1 MNDYDIRSIF
11 EEMELELIAS
21 MRRNLSR
28 HQKWE
33 NDEGINWTMWQAEQL
48 KTLENFKKENK
59 KIFTKKFSS
68 VNAEIANFLTDTY
81 KVSGFDQER
90 AILNELAKGNI
101 VNQKYQK
108 GLEGGF
114 FSLNEDKMH
123 ALIKAITHDM
133 TKAEHAMLRMVNDQY
148 RKTIFKAQ
156 VMSNSGAFTLQQSI
170 DAATRDFLKAGI
182 NCIQYKDGR
191 RVNIASYAEM
201 YIRTSTKRAKLISE
215 GDVRKS
221 YGIHT
226 VRISRYGQCSET
238 CLPWQG
244 KVYVDDVWS
253 GGTKE
258 EAEEKNLTLLSEAI
272 AGGLFHPNCKH
283 TMTTYFY
290 NFKKSLGKL
299 QDDGVENPPEE
310 QEHRKNQLHI
320 QQQKRLETGSLD
332 SQNIEQA
339 KVKKEQ
345 WIEKDKQLGVI
356 EKTKFKTLDDG
367 VLEYKG
373 FKINEYEISSW
384 YSKDLTNSDVKQ
396 SLINKAGEIASQF
409 DVNFSE
415 MINDTIEYVQ
425 SKNTY
430 KLPTKKK
437 TKKVSKKKNSKDKI
451 KKEKKFKE
459 LKDSIK
465 TDIKEEAIIDDI
477 NSPEQLKKFFRKSEN
492 DMIIS
497 LTEDQSDIINDY
509 TNVGYSTINNA
520 LRRDF
525 SPNVI
530 HPDIV
535 KDLKNDIKRIDDV
548 ISIFE
553 NTQSFTTYRAVDG
566 RFYSNLKIGDIHSD
580 KAFMSTSPL
589 FDVVE
594 KFGKENGMDTILKI
608 KVPKGKGYGAY
619 INEISEFKDE
629 EYEYLL
635 KRNAKL
641 KVTGFSN
648 KNGYNV
654 IEGVIVDE

>member
-1 MNDYDIRSIF
+1 MKDYDVRSIF
-11 EEMELELIAS
+11 EQMELELIAS
-21 MRRNLSR
+21 MKRNLAR

-33 NDEGINWTMWQAEQL
+33 KDDGMNWSMWQVEQL
-48 KTLENFKKENK
+48 KTLEKFKQENK
-59 KIFTKKFSS
+59 ELFTKRFTS
-68 VNAEIANFLTDTY
+68 VNNEIAKFLEENY
-81 KVSGFDQER
+81 KTSGFEQEK
-90 AILNELAKGNI
+90 AILKELAKGNI
-101 VNQKYQK
+101 FNQKYEK

-114 FSLNEDKMH
+114 FSLNKDKMN
-123 ALIKAITHDM
+123 ALIKATTNDM
-133 TKAEHAMLRMVNDQY
+133 NTAEKAMLRMVNDQY
-148 RKTIFKAQ
+148 RKTVFKAQ
-156 VMSNSGAFTLQQSI
+156 VMANSGAFTLKQSI
-170 DAATRDFLKAGI
+170 DAATKDFLKAGI

-201 YIRTSTKRAKLISE
+201 AIRTANKKAVLTSE
-215 GDVRKS
+215 GDVRKA

-226 VRISRYGQCSET
+226 VRISKYGQCSET

-258 EAEEKNLTLLSEAI
+258 EAREKNLPLLSEAI

-290 NFKKSLGKL
+290 ELKKSLGKL
-299 QDDGVENPPEE
+299 QDDGIENPPEE
-310 QEHRKNQLHI
+310 HEHRKNQLHI
-320 QQQKRLETGSLD
+320 QQQKRIETGSLD

-339 KVKKEQ
+339 KAKKEQ
-345 WIEKDKQLGVI
+345 WIEKDKQSDVI
-356 EKTKFKTLDDG
+356 EKSKFKTLDDG

-373 FKINEYEISSW
+373 YKINEYEISSW
-384 YSKDLTNSDVKQ
+384 YSKDLTNPDVKQ
-396 SLINKAGEIASQF
+396 SLINKAGELASQF

-437 TKKVSKKKNSKDKI
+437 TNKVSKKKNSKDKI

-465 TDIKEEAIIDDI
+465 TDIKEEPIIDDI

-530 HPDIV
+530 HPDRV
-535 KDLKNDIKRIDDV
+535 KDLKDDIKRIDDV

-553 NTQSFTTYRAVDG
+553 NTHSFTTYRAVDG

-580 KAFMSTSPL
+580 KAFMSSSPL

-594 KFGKENGMDTILKI
+594 KFGKESGMDTILKI

-635 KRNAKL
+635 KRNTKL
-641 KVTGFSN
+641 KVTGFSK

-654 IEGVIVDE
+654 IEGVIIDE